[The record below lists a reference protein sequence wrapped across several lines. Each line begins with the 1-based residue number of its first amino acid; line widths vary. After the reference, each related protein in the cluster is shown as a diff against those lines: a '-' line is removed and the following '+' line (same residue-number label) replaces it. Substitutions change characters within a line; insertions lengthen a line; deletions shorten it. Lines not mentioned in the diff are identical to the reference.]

1 MKKLNKNGNM
11 QNESTKIKVKQ
22 KKNSS
27 IFKKLENYKNNL
39 KKKLKN
45 NKTNK

>member
-22 KKNSS
+22 KKIVAFLRNWK
-27 IFKKLENYKNNL
+27 ITKII
-39 KKKLKN
+39 
-45 NKTNK
+45 